1 MIDFLKVLLIFFPG
15 CSDRTSLASLAK
27 NLWEVDL
34 PQVYVIKCFSW
45 MYLPRNGTV
54 FDEMPLW
61 NTFHKGKALPALKS
75 WWQAQN
81 MGVCLFGGRGRRAKS
96 PSPFRLPWRASDYPS
111 RRTRSSHLAFHLQK
125 IPKWRQLE
133 PVKSIRKKAP
143 KKMFPRSFK
152 VRIFWSIFCW
162 RCVN

>member
-15 CSDRTSLASLAK
+15 CSDRASLASLDK

-45 MYLPRNGTV
+45 MYLPRNGSLSRNA
-54 FDEMPLW
+54 PLEYISQR
-61 NTFHKGKALPALKS
+61 KS
-75 WWQAQN
+75 ASHSEIIVWQAQKR
-81 MGVCLFGGRGRRAKS
+81 GVCLFGGRGRWAKS
-96 PSPFRLPWRASDYPS
+96 PSPFRLPWRASGYLS

-152 VRIFWSIFCW
+152 VRIFWRIFCW

>member
-1 MIDFLKVLLIFFPG
+1 MGGRLAASICYQMLLVNVFAEKRYCLWRNAPLEYI
-15 CSDRTSLASLAK
+15 SQRKSASRSK
-27 NLWEVDL
+27 IIV
-34 PQVYVIKCFSW
+34 
-45 MYLPRNGTV
+45 
-54 FDEMPLW
+54 
-61 NTFHKGKALPALKS
+61 
-75 WWQAQN
+75 WQAQN

-125 IPKWRQLE
+125 IAKWRQLE

-152 VRIFWSIFCW
+152 VRIFWRIFCW